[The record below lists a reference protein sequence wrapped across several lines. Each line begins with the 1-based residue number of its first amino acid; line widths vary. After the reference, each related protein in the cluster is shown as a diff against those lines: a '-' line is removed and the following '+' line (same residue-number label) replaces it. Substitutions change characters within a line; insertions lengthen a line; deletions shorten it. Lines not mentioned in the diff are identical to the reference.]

1 MEVNR
6 LPTLTSIRSIIEDEA
21 AEGTGATIMTRM
33 EDGTPPS
40 LQLGFAD
47 LGWKRTPR
55 LHVLPHGMHAYKV
68 NLEFGNFSRTVFERM
83 NGADDESHV
92 LAISLIEAAAK
103 GAASLNF
110 PQPAGGRLKVGPD
123 FRLAAVSSRIS
134 SAVPEE
140 RIRSLSREII
150 VPILS
155 ALAELNGYDLIEGP
169 EDDPEAGMEG
179 SLKISVV
186 RRRERNPRNRLLAIM
201 IHGTGCAVC
210 GTDHSSDFGF
220 DTSLVEV
227 HHLQPLG
234 LDDHARPYD
243 PRTDLVPLCPTCHR
257 AAHKRRPL
265 PYSVDELREMLRSHS
280 KTDHA

>member
-1 MEVNR
+1 MEANR

-33 EDGTPPS
+33 EDGAPPN

-55 LHVLPHGMHAYKV
+55 LSIVPHGMHAYKV

-83 NGADDESHV
+83 NSADDESHI
-92 LAISLIEAAAK
+92 LAISLIEMAARNAVWL
-103 GAASLNF
+103 SF
-110 PQPAGGRLKVGPD
+110 PEPVDRRLEIGPD
-123 FRLAAVSSRIS
+123 FKLTAVSCRIS

-140 RIRSLSREII
+140 RIRSLSRKII

-155 ALAELNGYDLIEGP
+155 ALAELNGYDVIEDM
-169 EDDPEAGMEG
+169 EENTELGMEG
-179 SLKISVV
+179 SLKISIV

-201 IHGTGCAVC
+201 IHGTRCVVC
-210 GTDHSSDFGF
+210 ETDHATDFGF
-220 DTSLVEV
+220 DNSLVEV

-234 LDDHARPYD
+234 LNNQARPYD

-257 AAHKRRPL
+257 AAHRRRPI
-265 PYSVDELREMLRSHS
+265 PFSVDELKQMLRQNSEA
-280 KTDHA
+280 DNA